1 MTETGLKNGYHEMD
15 LGLTGKVAIVTGG
28 SDGIGKAAAIS
39 LAREGAS
46 VAIVGRTQAKLD
58 AAVAEIE
65 AETGGEVIGVPTD
78 VSVESDVQ
86 VMVAKVVDRFGGID
100 ILVNNAGTSSA
111 TTLELMTD
119 EQLKVDFGIKI
130 YGAIYCAR
138 AALPHLKASGSGA
151 IVNTTTPGGKAARPG
166 SQPTSLSRASGI
178 SLTKSWA
185 GELAEYGIRVNTICV
200 GVLKSGQHR
209 TRWEAVNA
217 KDPSYTLEDHWQTFG
232 ANVPLGRIG
241 EAHEAGDVICFLASA
256 RASYITGTAVNVDG
270 GSAPVV

>member
-1 MTETGLKNGYHEMD
+1 MD
-15 LGLTGKVAIVTGG
+15 LGLTGKIAIITGG

-39 LAREGAS
+39 LAREGAK

-58 AAVAEIE
+58 DAVAEIK
-65 AETGGEVIGVPTD
+65 AETGGEAIGFPAD

-86 VMVAKVVDRFGGID
+86 AMVAKVVDEYGGVD

-111 TTLELMTD
+111 TTLEKMTD
-119 EQLKVDFGIKI
+119 ENLRVDFGIKV
-130 YGAIYCAR
+130 YGAVYCAR
-138 AALPHLKASGSGA
+138 AVLPYLKASGSGA
-151 IVNTTTPGGKAARPG
+151 IINTTTAGGKAARPG

-185 GELAEYGIRVNTICV
+185 GELAEHNIRVNTICV

-209 TRWEAVNA
+209 TRWEAANA
-217 KDPSYTLEDHWQTFG
+217 KDPSYTLEDHWATFG
-232 ANVPLGRIG
+232 GNVPLGRIG

-256 RASYITGTAVNVDG
+256 RASYITGTAINVDG